1 MSEICVWREAG
12 PLASAALRK
21 DLLPHLLGTPSSP
34 QGLSRCPLQP
44 HQEQAPQQMSI
55 DVGVEG
61 LAVGTPRGTAPT
73 WRLCPPQLPPLPL
86 FVCRPKSTAP
96 SASTLRS
103 LFPLPLC

>member
-44 HQEQAPQQMSI
+44 HQELIMI
-55 DVGVEG
+55 
-61 LAVGTPRGTAPT
+61 
-73 WRLCPPQLPPLPL
+73 LCNS
-86 FVCRPKSTAP
+86 FHCR
-96 SASTLRS
+96 STLDTA
-103 LFPLPLC
+103 L